1 MKWKEHTN
9 AVCEEGEKIITA
21 EVVNKPHFKL
31 RDPIAYDVCINVL
44 DPISRAWDSTALT
57 GQGRS
62 RYALSEL
69 VNTVEWL
76 VEEGKPA
83 GDMPALEEERKREE
97 KFLTSR
103 REAKALCEKLRAQ
116 YKRWV
121 TI

>member
-62 RYALSEL
+62 AYELSEL
-69 VNTVEWL
+69 VNTVEWPRR
-76 VEEGKPA
+76 GRA
-83 GDMPALEEERKREE
+83 
-97 KFLTSR
+97 SR
-103 REAKALCEKLRAQ
+103 RGTCPRFPRRKGSARRRFRLLDAKRKPYA
-116 YKRWV
+116 KR
-121 TI
+121 

>member
-1 MKWKEHTN
+1 M
-9 AVCEEGEKIITA
+9 CEAGEKIITA

-76 VEEGKPA
+76 VEEGNKPA

-97 KFLTSR
+97 RFLTSR
-103 REAKALCEKLRAQ
+103 RKAEALCASLKAKYEEFVGCELGT
-116 YKRWV
+116 WP
-121 TI
+121 

>member
-1 MKWKEHTN
+1 
-9 AVCEEGEKIITA
+9 VCEEGEKIITA

-76 VEEGKPA
+76 VEEGNKPA